1 MASAAQVFANRA
13 NSQRSTGPHTEP
25 GKERSS
31 RNSFKHGLT
40 SSKIVL
46 PGEDPAEYDAFR
58 ADILA
63 QYQPANSIEQILAE
77 ELAAAGW
84 RLNRSRAVET
94 EVLKQLM
101 SDAADSAAG
110 LATVFVEK
118 PKQFDRLL
126 RYLTSI
132 ERAYYRVLDKLT
144 KLQKERRAAEQAA
157 TYEQTWLAQLK
168 AQQTDEIK
176 KPSNDLGCSENTS
189 RALRLGSFGSADAFS
204 EAAKMMQVISG
215 APGVAAAA

>member
-1 MASAAQVFANRA
+1 MTTAAQILANRS
-13 NSQRSTGPHTEP
+13 NSTHSTGPQTEA

-46 PGEDPAEYDAFR
+46 PGEDPAEYDEFR
-58 ADILA
+58 AGILE
-63 QYQPANSIEQILAE
+63 QYQPANAIEQILAE

-94 EVLKQLM
+94 EILKKLM
-101 SDAADSAAG
+101 GDAADSGVG

-118 PKQFDRLL
+118 PKEFQRLL

-132 ERAYYRVLDKLT
+132 ERAYYRALDKLT
-144 KLQKERRAAEQAA
+144 RLQKERRATEQAA
-157 TYEQTWLAQLK
+157 ALEKHWVAQMK
-168 AQQTDEIK
+168 QAQQAAEIK
-176 KPSNDLGCSENTS
+176 RRPHGL
-189 RALRLGSFGSADAFS
+189 ASFRKSADVPRLTPFQLMKARRK
-204 EAAKMMQVISG
+204 AATN
-215 APGVAAAA
+215 AASPCL

>member
-1 MASAAQVFANRA
+1 MATTAQVLANRA
-13 NSQRSTGPHTEP
+13 NSQRSAGPKTET

-31 RNSFKHGLT
+31 RNSYKHGLT

-58 ADILA
+58 ASILE
-63 QYQPANSIEQILAE
+63 QYQPANATEQILAE

-94 EVLKQLM
+94 EILKKLM
-101 SDAADSAAG
+101 GDAADSAVG

-118 PKQFDRLL
+118 PKEFNRLL

-144 KLQKERRAAEQAA
+144 KLQKERRAEEQAA
-157 TYEQTWLAQLK
+157 AFEKAWVAKVKAEQQAAETKERPDELASFRKSTDLPDEKLPLRPETYEYPIIRQL
-168 AQQTDEIK
+168 
-176 KPSNDLGCSENTS
+176 
-189 RALRLGSFGSADAFS
+189 
-204 EAAKMMQVISG
+204 
-215 APGVAAAA
+215 

>member
-1 MASAAQVFANRA
+1 MATAAQVLANRA
-13 NSQRSTGPHTEP
+13 NSQHSAGPQTEA

-31 RNSFKHGLT
+31 RNSYKHGLT

-46 PGEDPAEYDAFR
+46 PGEDPAEYDEFR
-58 ADILA
+58 ASMLE
-63 QYQPANSIEQILAE
+63 QYQPANATEQILAE

-94 EVLKQLM
+94 EVLKKLM
-101 SDAADSAAG
+101 GDAADSAVG

-118 PKQFDRLL
+118 PKEFQRLL

-144 KLQKERRAAEQAA
+144 KLQRERRAEEQAA
-157 TYEQTWLAQLK
+157 VFEK
-168 AQQTDEIK
+168 AWVELVKSQQQAAETK
-176 KPSNDLGCSENTS
+176 KPANE
-189 RALRLGSFGSADAFS
+189 LGSFG
-204 EAAKMMQVISG
+204 
-215 APGVAAAA
+215 

>member
-1 MASAAQVFANRA
+1 MATAAQILANRT
-13 NSQRSTGPHTEP
+13 NSERSTGPNTEA

-31 RNSFKHGLT
+31 RNSFRHGLT

-58 ADILA
+58 ADILE
-63 QYQPANSIEQILAE
+63 QYRPANAIEQILAE

-94 EVLKQLM
+94 EVLKKLM
-101 SDAADSAAG
+101 GDAADSSVG

-118 PKQFDRLL
+118 PKEFNRLL

-144 KLQKERRAAEQAA
+144 KLQNERRREEQAA
-157 TYEQTWLAQLK
+157 ALEKAWLEQVK
-168 AQQTDEIK
+168 SEQQTTEIK
-176 KPSNDLGCSENTS
+176 QQSNG
-189 RALRLGSFGSADAFS
+189 LGSFRKSADVPNHPEKLSRFQPLNARRNGGS
-204 EAAKMMQVISG
+204 TA
-215 APGVAAAA
+215 

>member
-1 MASAAQVFANRA
+1 MATAAQILANRA
-13 NSQRSTGPHTEP
+13 NSERSSGPKTES

-31 RNSFKHGLT
+31 QNSYKHGLT
-40 SSKIVL
+40 SSKVVL

-58 ADILA
+58 ADILE
-63 QYQPANSIEQILAE
+63 QYQPANAIEQILVE

-94 EVLKQLM
+94 EILKQLIG
-101 SDAADSAAG
+101 DAADSAVG

-118 PKQFDRLL
+118 PKEFNRLL

-144 KLQKERRAAEQAA
+144 RLQKERRAAEEAA
-157 TYEQTWLAQLK
+157 ALEKAWVAQVKTEQQVT
-168 AQQTDEIK
+168 EMK
-176 KPSNDLGCSENTS
+176 KLSNE
-189 RALRLGSFGSADAFS
+189 LGSFGKSADPPHLSRIPLLNTQRKATTN
-204 EAAKMMQVISG
+204 AA
-215 APGVAAAA
+215 PPCC

>member
-1 MASAAQVFANRA
+1 MATAAQVLANRA
-13 NSQRSTGPHTEP
+13 NSSRSTGPLTQT

-31 RNSFKHGLT
+31 LNAFKHGLT

-58 ADILA
+58 ADILE
-63 QYQPANSIEQILAE
+63 QYQPANAIEQILVE

-94 EVLKQLM
+94 EILKKLM
-101 SDAADSAAG
+101 GDAADSSVG

-118 PKQFDRLL
+118 PKEFNRLL

-144 KLQKERRAAEQAA
+144 RLQKERRAAEEAAAFEKAWVEQVKSEQQAA
-157 TYEQTWLAQLK
+157 ETKEQ
-168 AQQTDEIK
+168 
-176 KPSNDLGCSENTS
+176 PSG
-189 RALRLGSFGSADAFS
+189 LGSFRKSADVPQPKPPLSS
-204 EAAKMMQVISG
+204 ECASSR
-215 APGVAAAA
+215 VA

>member
-1 MASAAQVFANRA
+1 MATAAQILANRA
-13 NSQRSTGPHTEP
+13 NSQRSAGPRTEA

-58 ADILA
+58 AEILE
-63 QYQPANSIEQILAE
+63 QYQPANAVEQILAE

-101 SDAADSAAG
+101 GDAADSSVG
-110 LATVFVEK
+110 LATVFIEK
-118 PKQFDRLL
+118 PKEFNRLL

-132 ERAYYRVLDKLT
+132 ERAYYRVLDKLA
-144 KLQKERRAAEQAA
+144 KVQKERRAQEDRDAIEKN
-157 TYEQTWLAQLK
+157 WLAQLEEQK
-168 AQQTDEIK
+168 LAEIK
-176 KPSNDLGCSENTS
+176 KPANDLG
-189 RALRLGSFGSADAFS
+189 SFRKSADVPQVV
-204 EAAKMMQVISG
+204 EAQPRNDRKTGGSG
-215 APGVAAAA
+215 IKEALQ

>member
-1 MASAAQVFANRA
+1 MATPAQTLANRTNA
-13 NSQRSTGPHTEP
+13 EHSTGPKTEA

-58 ADILA
+58 AGILE
-63 QYQPANSIEQILAE
+63 QYQPANAIEQILVE

-94 EVLKQLM
+94 EILKKLM
-101 SDAADSAAG
+101 GDAADSAVG

-118 PKQFDRLL
+118 PKEFQRLL

-132 ERAYYRVLDKLT
+132 ERAYFRVLDKLT
-144 KLQKERRAAEQAA
+144 KLQKERRAEEQAA
-157 TYEQTWLAQLK
+157 ALEKAWLAQ
-168 AQQTDEIK
+168 AEM
-176 KPSNDLGCSENTS
+176 EN
-189 RALRLGSFGSADAFS
+189 R
-204 EAAKMMQVISG
+204 
-215 APGVAAAA
+215 

>member
-1 MASAAQVFANRA
+1 MATPAQILANRA
-13 NSQRSTGPHTEP
+13 NAQHSPGPQTEA

-31 RNSFKHGLT
+31 QNSYKHGLT

-58 ADILA
+58 ADILE
-63 QYQPANSIEQILAE
+63 QYQPANATEQILAE

-94 EVLKQLM
+94 EILKKLM
-101 SDAADSAAG
+101 GDAADSAVG

-118 PKQFDRLL
+118 PKEFNRLL

-144 KLQKERRAAEQAA
+144 KLQKERRAEEQAA
-157 TYEQTWLAQLK
+157 AFEKVWVEQMK
-168 AQQTDEIK
+168 SEQQTAEIK
-176 KPSNDLGCSENTS
+176 EQPEK
-189 RALRLGSFGSADAFS
+189 LGSFCNSADVPPVGNANQSLTGGAFQPN
-204 EAAKMMQVISG
+204 AA
-215 APGVAAAA
+215 

>member
-1 MASAAQVFANRA
+1 MATAAQTLANRINA
-13 NSQRSTGPHTEP
+13 QRSAGPQTDA

-31 RNSFKHGLT
+31 RNSYKHGLT

-58 ADILA
+58 ADILE
-63 QYQPANSIEQILAE
+63 QYQPANAVEQILAE

-94 EVLKQLM
+94 EILKKLM
-101 SDAADSAAG
+101 GDAADSGVG

-118 PKQFDRLL
+118 PKEFNRLL

-132 ERAYYRVLDKLT
+132 ERAYFRVLDKLT
-144 KLQKERRAAEQAA
+144 KVQKERRAEEQAA
-157 TYEQTWLAQLK
+157 ALEQAWLDSVK
-168 AQQTDEIK
+168 ESEQQTAETKTQPDH
-176 KPSNDLGCSENTS
+176 
-189 RALRLGSFGSADAFS
+189 LGSFRKSGNVSQNPRTSLGSYGLTSAPS
-204 EAAKMMQVISG
+204 MVRSSG
-215 APGVAAAA
+215 

>member
-1 MASAAQVFANRA
+1 MATAAQILANRA
-13 NSQRSTGPHTEP
+13 NAQRSPGPQTKA

-31 RNSFKHGLT
+31 QNSYKHGLT

-46 PGEDPAEYDAFR
+46 PGEDPTEYDAFR
-58 ADILA
+58 ADILE
-63 QYQPANSIEQILAE
+63 QYQPANATEQILAE

-94 EVLKQLM
+94 EILKKLM
-101 SDAADSAAG
+101 GDAADSAVG

-118 PKQFDRLL
+118 PKEFQRLL

-157 TYEQTWLAQLK
+157 ALEK
-168 AQQTDEIK
+168 AWVAEMQPELEQQTAEIK
-176 KPSNDLGCSENTS
+176 EQPDE
-189 RALRLGSFGSADAFS
+189 LGSFCNSADVPPIGNASQSLNGGAFQPN
-204 EAAKMMQVISG
+204 AA
-215 APGVAAAA
+215 